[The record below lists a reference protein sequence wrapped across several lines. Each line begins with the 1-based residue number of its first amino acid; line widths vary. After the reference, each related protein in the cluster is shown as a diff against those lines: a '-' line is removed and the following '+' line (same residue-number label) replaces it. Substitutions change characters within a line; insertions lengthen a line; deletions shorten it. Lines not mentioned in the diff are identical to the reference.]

1 VKQNLG
7 LRDILDKVRAAT
19 RRMRQGRRTM
29 EQLPYFGD
37 AISHQAKLMEYPA
50 RMALPAMAACDSI
63 RRRHVAQLNCFLT
76 MTSPSPVAGANL
88 CHGATGKDPG

>member
-7 LRDILDKVRAAT
+7 LRDILDKVCAAT
-19 RRMRQGRRTM
+19 RRMRQGRRIM

-50 RMALPAMAACDSI
+50 RMAL
-63 RRRHVAQLNCFLT
+63 HVVQLNCFPT
-76 MTSPSPVAGANL
+76 ITSPSPEFSHTLPGDEGN
-88 CHGATGKDPG
+88 GRDPG

>member
-63 RRRHVAQLNCFLT
+63 RVDIKQRTRWQWNPASL
-76 MTSPSPVAGANL
+76 
-88 CHGATGKDPG
+88 